1 MAASETNQAWMEA
14 MHKDPNKLREREAE
28 RECVCAQNRTD
39 YGNGGSVPDRSR
51 AQMCRTRRLGS
62 IVPLSE
68 TSIGHEDRV
77 YVVREML

>member
-1 MAASETNQAWMEA
+1 MIRTYNE
-14 MHKDPNKLREREAE
+14 RERDA
-28 RECVCAQNRTD
+28 RDRTD